1 MGSAA
6 AAAAGLPPALAA
18 WLRARLTEASG
29 TEATGTAGTGTEVTA
44 VDIAAPSRAG
54 VGQSSDTWLFQA
66 RWAERGQPR
75 TADLVL
81 RKQPGYDG
89 IFLRPDAG
97 REFTVLQN
105 LAPYPSVPVPP
116 VRWVERDPAVLGAPF
131 FVMDQVPGIVPS
143 GRPSIHVTGWLTTL
157 TPARRRLAWQSS
169 VDAIAALHDVP
180 WRRSH
185 AFLAVDDAPPVDDSA
200 APPADDAASGVDRY
214 LRHMTEWYHWT
225 AAGRDF
231 PVTDAAL
238 AHLLAHAPGATAC
251 PPVLTWGDARP
262 GNIIFDPERCVPAA
276 LIDWEVAAIAPPEAD
291 IAHWLIFDDFATSA
305 AGIERLPGYAT
316 RDEII
321 GRYEAASGRR
331 LGDVGYFEIA
341 QALFLATTL
350 IRQADAHVR
359 RGTLP
364 AGTRMGHDNA
374 LTQMLAR
381 RLGLPVPELSE
392 DYLRHRS
399 GRRPPQAPA
408 APAGPAA
415 PSVPE
420 SRRPDAAA
428 PTPKAG

>member
-1 MGSAA
+1 MRSAPA
-6 AAAAGLPPALAA
+6 GIAGLPALAA
-18 WLRARLTEASG
+18 WLRARLAEEAGS
-29 TEATGTAGTGTEVTA
+29 AVTS
-44 VDIAAPSRAG
+44 VDIAAPARAG

-81 RKQPGYDG
+81 RRQPGYDG

-97 REFTVLQN
+97 REFTVIQG
-105 LAPYPSVPVPP
+105 LAGYPSVPVPRP
-116 VRWVERDPAVLGAPF
+116 RWAERDPAVLGAPF

-157 TPARRRLAWQSS
+157 TPGQRRSAWQSS
-169 VDAIAALHDVP
+169 VDAIAALHEVP

-185 AFLAVDDAPPVDDSA
+185 AFLADADS
-200 APPADDAASGVDRY
+200 PPAGDAESGLARY
-214 LRHMTEWYHWT
+214 LRHMAEWYHWT
-225 AAGRDF
+225 AAGRAF

-238 AHLLAHAPGATAC
+238 AYLLERASGALTSS
-251 PPVLTWGDARP
+251 PVLTWGDARP
-262 GNIIFDPERCVPAA
+262 GNIIFDPARCVPAA
-276 LIDWEVAAIAPPEAD
+276 LIDWEIAALAPPEAD

-364 AGTRMGHDNA
+364 AGTRMGHDNT

-392 DYLRHRS
+392 GYLRHRS
-399 GRRPPQAPA
+399 GRRAPQ
-408 APAGPAA
+408 PAGEPA
-415 PSVPE
+415 PTHP
-420 SRRPDAAA
+420 

>member
-1 MGSAA
+1 MTLPTADAA
-6 AAAAGLPPALAA
+6 VLPELAA
-18 WLRARLTEASG
+18 WLGARVAGSSG
-29 TEATGTAGTGTEVTA
+29 AAVTP
-44 VDIAAPSRAG
+44 VEIAAAARAG

-66 RWAERGQPR
+66 RWAERGQRR

-105 LAPYPSVPVPP
+105 LAQYPSVPVPR

-157 TPARRRLAWQSS
+157 TPDQRRSAWQSS
-169 VDAIAALHDVP
+169 VDAIAALHDMP

-185 AFLAVDDAPPVDDSA
+185 AFLAGDDAPPADGPA
-200 APPADDAASGVDRY
+200 APPVDDAASGVDRY
-214 LRHMTEWYHWT
+214 LRRMTEWYHWT
-225 AAGRDF
+225 AAGREF

-238 AHLLAHAPGATAC
+238 AHVLEHAPRATSC
-251 PPVLTWGDARP
+251 SPVLTWGDARP

-276 LIDWEVAAIAPPEAD
+276 LIDWEIAAIAPPEAD
-291 IAHWLIFDDFATSA
+291 IAHWLIFDEFATSA
-305 AGIERLPGYAT
+305 AGIERLPGYAA
-316 RDEII
+316 REEII
-321 GRYEAASGRR
+321 GRYEATSGRR

-364 AGTRMGHDNA
+364 AGTRMGQDNA
-374 LTQMLAR
+374 LTQTLAR
-381 RLGLPVPELSE
+381 RLGLPVPELSG
-392 DYLRHRS
+392 DYLLHRG
-399 GRRPPQAPA
+399 GRRPPRAPA
-408 APAGPAA
+408 E

-420 SRRPDAAA
+420 ALRSPGPAARRGRTHTS
-428 PTPKAG
+428 TPKAG